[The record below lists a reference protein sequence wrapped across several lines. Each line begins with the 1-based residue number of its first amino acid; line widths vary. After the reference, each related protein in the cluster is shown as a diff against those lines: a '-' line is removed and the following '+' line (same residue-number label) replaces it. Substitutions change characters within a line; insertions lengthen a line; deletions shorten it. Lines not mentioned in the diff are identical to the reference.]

1 MKLTLKNIGK
11 IREASV
17 ELNGITVIAG
27 ENNTGKST
35 VGRTLFSV
43 FNSFYC
49 IQDKIREERI
59 ESVGN
64 IIEKLCFDTVNWL
77 IQSDIAEGIAAQ
89 LIDNKDLEKD
99 DTEKIGG
106 EVIRLLTRMDE
117 EFEEQ
122 MTEEEIDEYVLRIKD
137 LLCVSDMDIFKNTL
151 EKKLTAEF
159 NGQINNIF
167 SDTTGEIQLQIRG
180 ENLEIELQENHVS
193 EIKNRVSL
201 RTEAVYIDDPFVLD
215 TIPKSSVFRNPF
227 GQRLEAA
234 NHRAHLKEKLYG
246 KKDTNLMEE
255 IVVNNKIETIYE
267 KIATVCG
274 GDIVQRKRSGIGYRR
289 KGSEKALDVKNLST
303 GLKTFVILKMLLQ
316 NGVIEHNGTLIL
328 DEPEI
333 HLHPEWQLLFAELIV
348 LIQKEFNLHVLL
360 NTHSPYFL
368 RAIQVYSAQYEA
380 ADKCKYYLAEVENEQ
395 AYITDVTENIE
406 KIYQKLSRP
415 LQKLEDVRCQDE

>member
-201 RTEAVYIDDPFVLD
+201 RTEAVYIDDP
-215 TIPKSSVFRNPF
+215 
-227 GQRLEAA
+227 
-234 NHRAHLKEKLYG
+234 
-246 KKDTNLMEE
+246 
-255 IVVNNKIETIYE
+255 
-267 KIATVCG
+267 
-274 GDIVQRKRSGIGYRR
+274 
-289 KGSEKALDVKNLST
+289 
-303 GLKTFVILKMLLQ
+303 
-316 NGVIEHNGTLIL
+316 
-328 DEPEI
+328 
-333 HLHPEWQLLFAELIV
+333 
-348 LIQKEFNLHVLL
+348 
-360 NTHSPYFL
+360 
-368 RAIQVYSAQYEA
+368 YSDSYAF
-380 ADKCKYYLAEVENEQ
+380 
-395 AYITDVTENIE
+395 
-406 KIYQKLSRP
+406 
-415 LQKLEDVRCQDE
+415 